1 MNINKEYKDIKM
13 RATRE
18 VSEKKQER
26 MKRKLLAATALMNY
40 TKARDLHE
48 DRDDLHEDREDL
60 HEDREDLHEDR
71 ENLHE
76 DRENLHEDR
85 RSICQILKTKK
96 TVHQDR
102 EDLHEDLS

>member
-76 DRENLHEDR
+76 DRENLTDVYLPDLED
-85 RSICQILKTKK
+85 Q
-96 TVHQDR
+96 
-102 EDLHEDLS
+102 EDSPPAVDLPDLS